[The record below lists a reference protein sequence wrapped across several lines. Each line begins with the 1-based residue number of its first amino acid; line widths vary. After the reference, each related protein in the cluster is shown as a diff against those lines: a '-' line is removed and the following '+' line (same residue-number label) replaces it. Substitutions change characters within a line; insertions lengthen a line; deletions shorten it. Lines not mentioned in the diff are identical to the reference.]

1 MPLSFD
7 EILNLV
13 KAGSTEP
20 LPAGRIDRRLEAPR
34 SADDPDDYVNVG
46 LNGVVASTSKLLAVN
61 RGVADED
68 VRDSWAFKR
77 VMEPSRMLRE
87 RIRMDADGSAKK
99 VMRGLARK
107 RSLDAFTPYQFD
119 GYATGLFLGNPLA
132 SPLEEINPMHII
144 EQQRRITLMGPGG
157 IGSPDAITP
166 SMQCHSDDTEVLTYT
181 GWKYWPQVTPEDRLA
196 CRVDGELCFH
206 FPSALHAGPY
216 KGPMHQM
223 VSGSVQY
230 SVTPQHRFW
239 SASSV
244 RTAVSRWK
252 WETAAEQV
260 GKDRCHVCFAAPYRG
275 TDARVQ
281 FDLPKADR
289 IPNGARHRHHD
300 PLDMGDWCEY
310 LGWWFAEGST
320 YDGGTTNQ
328 YTVTI
333 TQDPLVNPAK
343 CARIKWLLAQLGF
356 CRSSTNEKN
365 LRVSSKDLYHY
376 LQPFGKCTEKRLPA
390 FLFEVRPEY
399 RRRFLVAFLAGD
411 GWTQKSGSGVY
422 STSCAGLADDLERML
437 LLTGSPVTRGTPW
450 RAKKRDGTP
459 ASWMH
464 RVNEL
469 TRKFCRTKPKHQRVV
484 DYDGMV
490 YCATVPGSF
499 LLTRLGRTSK
509 PVWTGNSIHGSQF
522 GYISVLEGPES
533 ERAGV
538 DSRLAWGVRIGSD
551 GRLYQQMRNRRTGKT
566 EWVSPEQL
574 VDKVLKIPD

>member
-7 EILNLV
+7 EILSLV

-166 SMQCHSDDTEVLTYT
+166 SMQ
-181 GWKYWPQVTPEDRLA
+181 A
-196 CRVDGELCFH
+196 
-206 FPSALHAGPY
+206 
-216 KGPMHQM
+216 
-223 VSGSVQY
+223 
-230 SVTPQHRFW
+230 
-239 SASSV
+239 
-244 RTAVSRWK
+244 
-252 WETAAEQV
+252 
-260 GKDRCHVCFAAPYRG
+260 
-275 TDARVQ
+275 
-281 FDLPKADR
+281 
-289 IPNGARHRHHD
+289 
-300 PLDMGDWCEY
+300 
-310 LGWWFAEGST
+310 
-320 YDGGTTNQ
+320 
-328 YTVTI
+328 
-333 TQDPLVNPAK
+333 
-343 CARIKWLLAQLGF
+343 
-356 CRSSTNEKN
+356 
-365 LRVSSKDLYHY
+365 
-376 LQPFGKCTEKRLPA
+376 
-390 FLFEVRPEY
+390 
-399 RRRFLVAFLAGD
+399 
-411 GWTQKSGSGVY
+411 
-422 STSCAGLADDLERML
+422 
-437 LLTGSPVTRGTPW
+437 
-450 RAKKRDGTP
+450 
-459 ASWMH
+459 
-464 RVNEL
+464 
-469 TRKFCRTKPKHQRVV
+469 
-484 DYDGMV
+484 
-490 YCATVPGSF
+490 
-499 LLTRLGRTSK
+499 
-509 PVWTGNSIHGSQF
+509 IHGSQF